1 MGDAASF
8 WLLSPSA
15 GVCTR
20 LPETTAA
27 LAVPP
32 VPGRSS
38 LPALRPL
45 APLRVPTGRVLL
57 PRQARCAQAR
67 PPAPRSPVRPPPLPW
82 PRRRCST
89 KKGLA
94 RSVTH
99 SALATSTS
107 SGPSHIAGPLAPGPG
122 PARRKR
128 APPSLRPSRAER
140 CRAAGAGSRRSPGGW
155 RPLAATLAVPPSPA
169 TAVQLVRESLA
180 LDQLCSPG
188 GLMLQRASGEGLV
201 APGQPRILTFK
212 SKVGILKNPVVR
224 KL

>member
-1 MGDAASF
+1 MGETEAEGRLRDAARF
-8 WLLSPSA
+8 WRLSPSA

-27 LAVPP
+27 LPVPP

-45 APLRVPTGRVLL
+45 ALLRVPAGRLLL

-107 SGPSHIAGPLAPGPG
+107 SGPSHIAGPLAPGQG
-122 PARRKR
+122 PRGGSARLRR
-128 APPSLRPSRAER
+128 CAPVAAPEPSRAEPSGR
-140 CRAAGAGSRRSPGGW
+140 GGVETQSRRMAPPGGHT
-155 RPLAATLAVPPSPA
+155 RSPA
-169 TAVQLVRESLA
+169 QICHRCPVGERIT
-180 LDQLCSPG
+180 CS
-188 GLMLQRASGEGLV
+188 
-201 APGQPRILTFK
+201 
-212 SKVGILKNPVVR
+212 
-224 KL
+224 